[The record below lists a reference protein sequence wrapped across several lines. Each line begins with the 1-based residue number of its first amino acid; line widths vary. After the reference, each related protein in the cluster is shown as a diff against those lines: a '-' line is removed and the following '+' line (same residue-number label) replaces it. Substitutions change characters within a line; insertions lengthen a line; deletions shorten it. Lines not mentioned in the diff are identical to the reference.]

1 MHLNRY
7 NGIFIVLLSLHTM
20 VLLYLTNE
28 FSISYQEA
36 DIYFNQDLSV
46 LYWLTHLFTTLFG
59 ENDFALRGP
68 FILFY
73 IGSSL
78 LLYYLTKD
86 FFKTELQRVIS
97 IAIFMILP
105 GVNSAALL
113 VNESI
118 IVVFFTLLY
127 LVIYKTKKRHCYLLL
142 VLFLFVDNSFAIL
155 FLGLFFY
162 SLAKKDNILLAIS
175 LLLFGISMS
184 YFGFDIGGKP
194 KSFLLDTFG
203 IYASIFSPV
212 LFLYFFYAIYRIGLK
227 QEKEILWF
235 ISATALGLSLIF
247 SLRQHVKIEDFAPF
261 VVIAIPLMVKLFS
274 HSLHIRLK
282 EFRKNHYIM
291 MRIALGVLIVSF
303 VGLVLNKYL
312 YIFLE
317 NPRKHFVYNYHIVK
331 ELANELKDENINE
344 VFTFDIKLAQRLKF
358 YGIESSKS
366 YLLSKNLFNESHRII
381 EIKYFNRIIE
391 KYYIY
396 KRNNVT
402 KLNR

>member
-1 MHLNRY
+1 MNLNRY
-7 NGIFIVLLSLHTM
+7 NGVFLSLLFFHTA

-28 FSISYQEA
+28 FSISFKEA
-36 DIYFNQDLSV
+36 YIYFNSELS
-46 LYWLTHLFTTLFG
+46 LLSLITNLSTTLFG
-59 ENDFALRGP
+59 QNDFALRGP

-97 IAIFMILP
+97 VAIFMILP

-127 LVIYKTKKRHCYLLL
+127 LVIYKTKKRHCYVLLL
-142 VLFLFVDNSFAIL
+142 LFLFIDNSFAIL

-162 SLAKKDNILLAIS
+162 SLAKKNNKLLVIS
-175 LLLFGISMS
+175 LILFGISMS

-212 LFLYFFYAIYRIGLK
+212 LFLYFFYAIYRIGIK
-227 QEKEILWF
+227 QEKEIMWY

-247 SLRQHVKIEDFAPF
+247 SLRQNIKIEDFAPF

-274 HSLHIRLK
+274 HSLNVRLK
-282 EFRKNHYIM
+282 EFRKMHYNM
-291 MRIALGVLIVSF
+291 MRLALGVLIVSF
-303 VGLVLNKYL
+303 LGLVFNKYI

-317 NPRKHFVYNYHIVK
+317 NSDKHFTYKYHIAK
-331 ELANELKDENINE
+331 ELAEELKSRNINA
-344 VFTFDIKLAQRLKF
+344 VYTDDSKLALRLRF
-358 YGIESSKS
+358 YGINSSEKYIIS
-366 YLLSKNLFNESHRII
+366 RRLFNNRYELID
-381 EIKYFNRIIE
+381 IKYFNRIVE
-391 KYYIY
+391 RYYLY
-396 KRNNVT
+396 KR
-402 KLNR
+402 

>member
-1 MHLNRY
+1 VIVNRY
-7 NGIFIVLLSLHTM
+7 SGVFLTLLFFHTI

-28 FSISYQEA
+28 FSISFQEA
-36 DIYFNQDLSV
+36 DIYFNSEFSLLS
-46 LYWLTHLFTTLFG
+46 LITNFSTTLFG
-59 ENDFALRGP
+59 QNDFALRGP

-86 FFKTELQRVIS
+86 FFKTERQRVIS
-97 IAIFMILP
+97 VAIFMMLP
-105 GVNSAALL
+105 GINSAALL

-142 VLFLFVDNSFAIL
+142 LLFLFVDNSFAIL

-162 SLAKKDNILLAIS
+162 SLAKKDNVLLVIS
-175 LLLFGISMS
+175 LILFGISMS
-184 YFGFDIGGKP
+184 YFGFEIGGKP

-203 IYASIFSPV
+203 VYASIFSPV
-212 LFLYFFYAIYRIGLK
+212 LFLYFFYSIYRIGLK
-227 QEKEILWF
+227 QEKEILWY
-235 ISATALGLSLIF
+235 ISATALGLSLLF

-274 HSLHIRLK
+274 HSLHVRLK
-282 EFRKNHYIM
+282 EFRKYHYIM

-303 VGLVLNKYL
+303 LGLVFNKYF

-317 NPRKHFVYNYHIVK
+317 NPQKHFVYKYHIAK
-331 ELANELKDENINE
+331 ELASELKKKNIYE
-344 VFTFDIKLAQRLKF
+344 IYTFDIKLAQRLKF
-358 YGIESSKS
+358 YGIDNSKK
-366 YLLSKNLFNESHRII
+366 YLLSKNLFHDNHRTID
-381 EIKYFNRIIE
+381 IKYFNRIIE

-402 KLNR
+402 KLNT

>member
-1 MHLNRY
+1 MNLNRY
-7 NGIFIVLLSLHTM
+7 NGVFLSLLFFHTA

-28 FSISYQEA
+28 FSISFKEA
-36 DIYFNQDLSV
+36 YIYFNSELS
-46 LYWLTHLFTTLFG
+46 LLSLITNLSTTLFG
-59 ENDFALRGP
+59 QNDFALRGP

-97 IAIFMILP
+97 VAIFMILP

-142 VLFLFVDNSFAIL
+142 FLFLFIDNSFAIL

-162 SLAKKDNILLAIS
+162 SLANKNNKLLVVS
-175 LLLFGISMS
+175 LILFGISMS

-212 LFLYFFYAIYRIGLK
+212 LFLYFFYAIYRIGIK
-227 QEKEILWF
+227 QEKEIMWY

-247 SLRQHVKIEDFAPF
+247 SLRQNIKIEDFAPF

-274 HSLHIRLK
+274 HSLNVRLK
-282 EFRKNHYIM
+282 EFRKMHYNM
-291 MRIALGVLIVSF
+291 MRLALGVLIVSF
-303 VGLVLNKYL
+303 LGLVFNKYV

-317 NPRKHFVYNYHIVK
+317 NSDKHFTYKYHIAK
-331 ELANELKDENINE
+331 ELAEELKSRNINA
-344 VFTFDIKLAQRLKF
+344 VYTDDSKLALRLRF
-358 YGIESSKS
+358 YGINSSEKYIIS
-366 YLLSKNLFNESHRII
+366 RRLFNNRYELID
-381 EIKYFNRIIE
+381 IKYFNRIVE
-391 KYYIY
+391 RYYLY
-396 KRNNVT
+396 KR
-402 KLNR
+402 